1 MGTNLSVTADD
12 EHMKP
17 LFTATATATGG
28 RNGHTQ
34 TTDGSVIAD
43 LALPRALGGQRKLH
57 TTTPEH
63 LFASA
68 YAACFA
74 GALES
79 IGERRQCDAAK
90 TTVTCAVTLG
100 TRHAGEF
107 ALAIKIRVEDK
118 EIPQGELQALMSEA
132 YKICPYSRAIRG
144 NIDVALEAAGG

>member
-17 LFTATATATGG
+17 LFTATAGATGG
-28 RNGHTQ
+28 RNGRTQ

-43 LALPRALGGQRKLH
+43 LALPRALGGQRRPN

-68 YAACFA
+68 YAASFA

-79 IGERRQCDAAK
+79 IAERRQRDATKA
-90 TTVTCAVTLG
+90 TVTCVVTLG
-100 TRHAGEF
+100 TLHTGEF
-107 ALAIKIRVEDK
+107 GLAIKIRVENK
-118 EIPQGELQALMSEA
+118 EIPQGELYVLMSEA
-132 YKICPYSRAIRG
+132 YKICPYSRATRG

>member
-17 LFTATATATGG
+17 LFTATARAAGG

-34 TTDGSVIAD
+34 TSDGSVIAD
-43 LALPRALGGQRKLH
+43 LALPRALGGQRRPN

-68 YAACFA
+68 YAASFA
-74 GALES
+74 WALES
-79 IGERRQCDAAK
+79 TAERRQRDAAK

-100 TRHAGEF
+100 TRHNGEF
-107 ALAIKIRVEDK
+107 GLTIKIRVENK
-118 EIPQGELQALMSEA
+118 EIPQGELLWLMTEA
-132 YKICPYSRAIRG
+132 YKICPYSGAIRG